1 MYPHSTNAIVVVYI
15 GLLLSFLTSTN
26 ILTLLIIYSIFKLM
40 NLYLNEFYWT
50 LGFIIIYNLPF
61 N

>member
-50 LGFIIIYNLPF
+50 LSFIIIYNLPF